1 VLKQILLQL
10 VAMLRKE
17 TKRREEVERDMHLLL
32 RKLTAPRSLPA
43 SEGQP
48 MLFDMNGLLDEQ
60 VPAPPIPEA
69 KTAEAPAPRRHAHGR
84 RKPPANLE
92 QVDIIHDLPDELK
105 QDLGP
110 ENLIPLPDVITF
122 QYDYQAAVVRLLRH
136 VQKKYVHRS
145 PGDAAES
152 GEPNAEPASEE
163 STPEEGLSRT
173 IEPQAAATTAGGPV
187 ASTTTVPTEAIADGT
202 NGAVDG
208 GSPAIDRARPMI
220 VIAPKPWAMPSC
232 EAAPGLL
239 AYVWRNM
246 S

>member
-1 VLKQILLQL
+1 MSRDAVLPQDVDLYSPLDPDALPDDPAVLKQILLQL

-122 QYDYQAAVVRLLRH
+122 QYRRKQ
-136 VQKKYVHRS
+136 S
-145 PGDAAES
+145 
-152 GEPNAEPASEE
+152 
-163 STPEEGLSRT
+163 
-173 IEPQAAATTAGGPV
+173 
-187 ASTTTVPTEAIADGT
+187 PTERTARSTADRPPSI
-202 NGAVDG
+202 V
-208 GSPAIDRARPMI
+208 PAP
-220 VIAPKPWAMPSC
+220 
-232 EAAPGLL
+232 
-239 AYVWRNM
+239 
-246 S
+246 